1 MELALLPGL
10 LLPWFRENRRELP
23 WRQDREPYHVWLSE
37 IMLQQTRVEAVR
49 GYYTR
54 FLAALPTLEALAG
67 ADEATLLKLWEGLGY
82 YSRVR
87 NLQKAARQILER
99 FGGRFP
105 DDYDT
110 LRTLPGI
117 GDYTAGAI
125 ASICFEAPRAAVDGN
140 VLRVLAR
147 FQADSRP
154 VGAQKIRRELA
165 RTLSACYPP
174 GHCGDFTQALM
185 ELGATVCLP
194 NGAPLCERC
203 PLREHC
209 RARAAGTQKSYPVK
223 EPKKPRR
230 VEERTVF
237 LLLCEGKLALCRRP
251 PQGLLAG
258 LWQLPDVEGAL
269 RVPEMLRQAERWGV
283 HPRNIVKTVRRS
295 HIFTHVHWQLT
306 GCLLECAAEGEFSW
320 FTPQELAGQIALP
333 TAYRQFLDDL

>member
-1 MELALLPGL
+1 MELALLPNL

-49 GYYTR
+49 GYYTH

-147 FQADSRP
+147 FQADGRP
-154 VGAQKIRRELA
+154 VGTQKIRRELA
-165 RTLSACYPP
+165 QALSACYPA

-203 PLREHC
+203 PLREYC
-209 RARAAGTQKSYPVK
+209 RAKAAGAQKSYPVK

-295 HIFTHVHWQLT
+295 HIFTHVQWQLT
-306 GCLLECAAEGEFSW
+306 GCLLECAAEGDFSW